1 MEVFRHVSDHCINS
15 DPGFFFP
22 VAFIVIL
29 SQKKV
34 FYLERGCLLI
44 GDLETVNPVGGEELR

>member
-15 DPGFFFP
+15 DRGFSFSSLH
-22 VAFIVIL
+22 VIL

-44 GDLETVNPVGGEELR
+44 GDLETVDPVGGEGLR